1 MAMTAGERMGWL
13 RAGVGLVMMTA
24 PGPIVG
30 ISKRE
35 PRTQTAVLL
44 LRTIGIRDIALGMG
58 VVAAARSRGDDDLRR
73 WTLIAM
79 ASDSMDVLASVASR
93 RSIGSRD
100 SSLAALLA
108 IFAVLGDLQALAAMG
123 AQPTQAIPAAAT

>member
-1 MAMTAGERMGWL
+1 MGWL

-24 PGPIVG
+24 PAPIVG

-35 PRTQTAVLL
+35 PRTQTAILL

-58 VVAAARSRGDDDLRR
+58 VVTAARSNGSGDLRR
-73 WTLIAM
+73 WTLIAL
-79 ASDSMDVLASVASR
+79 ASDSMDVLASLASR
-93 RSIGSRD
+93 RSLGLRD

-108 IFAVLGDLQALAAMG
+108 MFAVLGDLQALAAHR
-123 AQPTQAIPAAAT
+123 AQVSATGVDPSSRCMATE

>member
-1 MAMTAGERMGWL
+1 MGWL

-24 PGPIVG
+24 PAPIVG

-35 PRTQTAVLL
+35 PRTQTAILL
-44 LRTIGIRDIALGMG
+44 LRTIGIRDISLGMG
-58 VVAAARSRGDDDLRR
+58 VVVAARSKGDDDLRR

-93 RSIGSRD
+93 RSIGFRD

-123 AQPTQAIPAAAT
+123 AHPTQPIPAAAT

>member
-1 MAMTAGERMGWL
+1 MGWL

-24 PGPIVG
+24 PAPIVG

-44 LRTIGIRDIALGMG
+44 LRTIGIRDLALGAG
-58 VVAAARSRGDDDLRR
+58 TIASAKSKREDDLRR
-73 WTLIAM
+73 WTLIAL
-79 ASDSMDVLASVASR
+79 ASDSMDVLASLGSR
-93 RSIGSRD
+93 RSIGLRD

-108 IFAVLGDLQALAAMG
+108 MVAVAGDLHALAAKG
-123 AQPTQAIPAAAT
+123 TQPT